1 VIGPA
6 TCRQLLARFGMPSAA
21 VAAVPDLAGAV
32 AVTSDIATGPYRN
45 RIIAGMA
52 SGIMLPK
59 LHRVPAR

>member
-1 VIGPA
+1 
-6 TCRQLLARFGMPSAA
+6 MPSAA